1 MRRSRSLVALTLLF
15 ISATVAMCVY
25 PTEHDASV
33 HVSVTPLKILIRGND
48 TSAAATAWQIRAP
61 GDSALIPNVVFT
73 WSSSDPKVATV
84 DDAGHITGV
93 KSGVVTIRAAAANFD
108 KAALPGVDT
117 LRVTAPLEIDSVV
130 PASVRYGGRITAYG
144 PGADDVLVASMKGVQ
159 FLFPYP
165 FSTFRDSVGY
175 GRSEFWVPPPAESDS
190 ILFIGNGV
198 LTFSHDT
205 THIVKRD
212 VFEPNDTTPHDFDL
226 DLTGPFPT
234 QAATLLV
241 FNPAL
246 FFEPLKRGE
255 TFGADWYRLTQSTA
269 RPLTIILT
277 APSVPGTFQTFIADS
292 LAWDG
297 ATKQYVIGSD
307 AWTDGPSSH
316 ACHGRGFS
324 PSEANGDSTIVA
336 FKGVQPPG
344 LDAIAIYGQ
353 SARYGLTVL
362 DAYASEL
369 PPDAHEDDNSCNAAD
384 LRGTVVAPFRDTL
397 TIENPHDIDW
407 IRFHYTSGGLG
418 TTAQFRLHA
427 FPGVHPDSLKDLDL
441 YVAKIPQAGDT
452 VVQVLAADTA
462 AGSDVDL
469 RPSLATGDYYLV
481 VLDFAGTTT
490 NYEVCVGTVPILGGG
505 FCNTAFPS
513 PPAASSGSTSRL
525 RTKRRSPARAS
536 VPALRV
542 PSHR

>member
-48 TSAAATAWQIRAP
+48 TSAAATAWQIRGP

-73 WSSSDPKVATV
+73 WSSSDPRVATV

-234 QAATLLV
+234 QAPTLLV

-418 TTAQFRLHA
+418 TTAQLRLHA

>member
-1 MRRSRSLVALTLLF
+1 MRHRRGLAAGALLLTGV
-15 ISATVAMCVY
+15 TVATCVY
-25 PTEHDASV
+25 PTEHDSSV

-48 TSAAATAWQIRAP
+48 TSAAATAWQMRGP

-73 WSSSDPKVATV
+73 WSSSDPKIATV
-84 DDAGHITGV
+84 DNAGHITGV

-108 KAALPGVDT
+108 RGALPGVDT

-130 PASVRYGGRITAYG
+130 PASVRYGGLITAYG

-198 LTFSHDT
+198 LTYSHDT

-226 DLTGPFPT
+226 DLPGPFPT

-255 TFGADWYRLTQSTA
+255 TFGADWYRLSQSTA

-277 APSVPGTFQTFIADS
+277 APSVPGTFETFIADS

-297 ATKQYVIGSD
+297 TTKQYVIGSD
-307 AWTDGPSSH
+307 SWTDGPSSH
-316 ACHGRGFS
+316 ACHGRGFA

-362 DAYASEL
+362 DAYVSEL

-384 LRGTVVAPFRDTL
+384 LQGTLVAPFRDTL

-407 IRFHYTSGGLG
+407 IRFHYTSAGVG

-441 YVAKIPQAGDT
+441 YVTKIPQAGDT
-452 VVQVLAADTA
+452 VVQIVAADTA

-490 NYEVCVGTVPILGGG
+490 QYEVCVGTVPLLTTP
-505 FCNTAFPS
+505 FCNNGFPS
-513 PPAASSGSTSRL
+513 PPAAAPVAHSRL
-525 RTKRRSPARAS
+525 RRTPRALPLVS
-536 VPALRV
+536 RLR
-542 PSHR
+542 P

>member
-1 MRRSRSLVALTLLF
+1 MRRSRSRVALTLVV

-48 TSAAATAWQIRAP
+48 TSAAATAWQIRGP

-73 WSSSDPKVATV
+73 WSSSDPRVATV

-130 PASVRYGGRITAYG
+130 PASVRYGGLITAYG

-307 AWTDGPSSH
+307 SWTDGPSSH

-344 LDAIAIYGQ
+344 
-353 SARYGLTVL
+353 SMPSR
-362 DAYASEL
+362 S
-369 PPDAHEDDNSCNAAD
+369 
-384 LRGTVVAPFRDTL
+384 
-397 TIENPHDIDW
+397 
-407 IRFHYTSGGLG
+407 
-418 TTAQFRLHA
+418 TA
-427 FPGVHPDSLKDLDL
+427 
-441 YVAKIPQAGDT
+441 
-452 VVQVLAADTA
+452 
-462 AGSDVDL
+462 
-469 RPSLATGDYYLV
+469 
-481 VLDFAGTTT
+481 
-490 NYEVCVGTVPILGGG
+490 
-505 FCNTAFPS
+505 S
-513 PPAASSGSTSRL
+513 PPATGSPCWMRTQASCRRM
-525 RTKRRSPARAS
+525 RTRTTIPAMPRTCGAPWLRRSVTR
-536 VPALRV
+536 
-542 PSHR
+542 

>member
-1 MRRSRSLVALTLLF
+1 MRHRRGLAAGTLLLGL
-15 ISATVAMCVY
+15 ATVTTCVY

-48 TSAAATAWQIRAP
+48 TSAAASAWQIRGP

-84 DDAGHITGV
+84 DNAGHITGV

-108 KAALPGVDT
+108 KDASLGVDT

-130 PASVRYGGRITAYG
+130 PASVRYGGLITAYG
-144 PGADDVLVASMKGVQ
+144 PGADDVIVASMKGVQ

-198 LTFSHDT
+198 LTYGHDT
-205 THIVKRD
+205 THIIKRD
-212 VFEPNDTTPHDFDL
+212 VFEPNDTTPHAFDL
-226 DLTGPFPT
+226 DVPGPFPT

-255 TFGADWYRLTQSTA
+255 TFGADWYRFKRSATRNLTV
-269 RPLTIILT
+269 ILT
-277 APSVPGTFQTFIADS
+277 APSVPGSFETFITDS
-292 LAWDG
+292 LSWDG
-297 ATKQYVIGSD
+297 ATKQYLIGPDS
-307 AWTDGPSSH
+307 WTDGPSSH

-324 PSEANGDSTIVA
+324 PSEATAESTVVA
-336 FKGVQPPG
+336 FQNLPAGPVH
-344 LDAIAIYGQ
+344 AIVIYGQ

-362 DAYASEL
+362 DTLVSEL
-369 PPDAHEDDNSCNAAD
+369 PPDRHEDDNSCNAAD
-384 LRGTVVAPFRDTL
+384 LRDTIRTPFRDTL
-397 TIENPHDIDW
+397 AIENPHDVDW
-407 IRFHYTSGGLG
+407 IRFHYTAGGVG
-418 TTAQFRLHA
+418 STAQFRLHA

-441 YVAKIPQAGDT
+441 YVLQIPQSGDT
-452 VVQVLAADTA
+452 VVSILAADTSA
-462 AGSDVDL
+462 ISDVDL
-469 RPSLATGDYYLV
+469 RKSLGTGDYYLAV
-481 VLDFAGTTT
+481 VDFAGTAT
-490 NYEVCVGTVPILGGG
+490 NYEICVGTLSAVLTGPCNAG
-505 FCNTAFPS
+505 FPA
-513 PPAASSGSTSRL
+513 PPAAGAPAG
-525 RTKRRSPARAS
+525 RRRPARAAQ
-536 VPALRV
+536 VPPASRLLAPAR
-542 PSHR
+542 R